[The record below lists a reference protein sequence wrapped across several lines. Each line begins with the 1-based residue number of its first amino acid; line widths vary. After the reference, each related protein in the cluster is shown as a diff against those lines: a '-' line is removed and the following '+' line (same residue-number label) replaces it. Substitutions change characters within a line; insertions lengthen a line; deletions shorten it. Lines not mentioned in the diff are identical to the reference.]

1 MGASGKIGSALSL
14 PLGRAP
20 HLSGGA
26 AGPPGPAGP
35 AGPEGSSFETIYFD
49 FQNGSIPPQ
58 TLTAGLN
65 TIAGKTWTALYPT
78 NTTLSGHQVS
88 PPNGLQFGFNTYS
101 EYPIISATLSDL
113 GVPPLSRCDEVWILA
128 RLSLDLVSDAVATLG
143 LGVPPQHVGFTVGRN
158 YAARR
163 KTPLGGGAGTVV
175 GVINRVGGGG
185 EYPAPITL
193 VAASDFILAIR
204 YTPGL
209 VQIFSDE
216 TPADISLPSAALRA
230 QLTLRAEL
238 PVAIADDG
246 GSELN
251 AWVNLSPSVYLTHSA
266 ISGTGQITW
275 KQLRLDYSLAG
286 EGAQGAKGDAGPAG
300 ANGANGADGAPGG
313 APVRPPVTDCS
324 IAWNLTGSAPY
335 PNGGTGG
342 ALALPAYSN
351 AVISSR
357 QGIFGKTAAL
367 QTLSTDSKGL
377 LRTVATAV
385 GESPSITVA
394 FWARVL
400 QRKDYSV
407 LFGKVYSGTDALLAP
422 YYAWN
427 FRFGV
432 SASSTF
438 WPWYF
443 EVTTSGVTRPS
454 VAASAPSDCLSVGVW
469 AHLAATYDAST
480 GVLTLYKDGVA
491 IATETLS
498 ALVIDYGSHGAY
510 EIGADFGYVPR
521 DWEGLVEDVRVIP
534 SAYTAAQ
541 IQALWVAGQR
551 S

>member
-88 PPNGLQFGFNTYS
+88 PPNGMQFGFNTYS

-113 GVPPLSRCDEVWILA
+113 GVPPLSRCDEVWVLA
-128 RLSLDLVSDAVATLG
+128 RLSLDLVSAAVATLG
-143 LGVPPQHVGFTVGRN
+143 LGVPPQHFGFTVGRN

-185 EYPAPITL
+185 EYPAPATL
-193 VAASDFILAIR
+193 VAASDFLLAIR

-266 ISGTGQITW
+266 NSGAGQITW
-275 KQLRLDYSLAG
+275 KQIRIDYSLAG
-286 EGAQGAKGDAGPAG
+286 EGAQGVKGDVGPAG

-313 APVRPPVTDCS
+313 APVRPSVADCL
-324 IAWNLTGSAPY
+324 IAWDLTSSAPY
-335 PNGGTGG
+335 PNAGTGG

-367 QTLSTDSKGL
+367 QALSTDSKGL

-385 GESPSITVA
+385 GESSSITVA
-394 FWARVL
+394 FWAKVL

-407 LFGKVYSGTDALLAP
+407 LFGKVYSGTDVAISP
-422 YYAWN
+422 YYAWS
-427 FRFGV
+427 FRFNV
-432 SASSTF
+432 SASSIV
-438 WPWYF
+438 WPWYV
-443 EVTTSGVTRPS
+443 EVTTSGVTRPFF
-454 VAASAPSDCLSVGVW
+454 AASAPSDCLSVGVW
-469 AHLAATYDAST
+469 AHLAATYDASA

-534 SAYTAAQ
+534 FAYTADQ
-541 IQALWVAGQR
+541 IHALWVAGQR